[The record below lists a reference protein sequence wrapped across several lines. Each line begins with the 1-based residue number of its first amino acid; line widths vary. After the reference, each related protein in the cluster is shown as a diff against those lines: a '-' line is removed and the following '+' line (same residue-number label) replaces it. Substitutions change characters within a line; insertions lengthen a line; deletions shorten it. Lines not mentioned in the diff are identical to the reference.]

1 MFSKKIISEKRSVVR
16 TCKIPT
22 QNIFYKLHLFLLSVG
37 TSICYNIF
45 TQNGVVC
52 DLSLMCMCFCIAIGV
67 MDCVT
72 CKIFFNIFAYSRLE
86 IVGPLS
92 YVLYFLKCKT
102 IFPGKYCIKFA
113 CIL

>member
-1 MFSKKIISEKRSVVR
+1 MF
-16 TCKIPT
+16 
-22 QNIFYKLHLFLLSVG
+22 LHKTVLSV
-37 TSICYNIF
+37 
-45 TQNGVVC
+45 
-52 DLSLMCMCFCIAIGV
+52 MCMCFRVAIGV

-72 CKIFFNIFAYSRLE
+72 CKIFFFNIFAYCSLE

-113 CIL
+113 CVLWSEDASQFFP